1 MLADDMNPA
10 TLTEKELA
18 RLVKQ
23 TPADHLKR
31 LMQGNHRKAVL
42 DKIFERMPDVF
53 RPEKARGMTAVVHW
67 RIGDRPDGGTDTYEL
82 AISDGACQVSAAPK
96 HEPKLA
102 LTISAVDFLKVVTGN
117 ANPMTLFLRGRMKAK
132 GDLGLATRFPNL
144 FDIPKS

>member
-1 MLADDMNPA
+1 MLADETNPA
-10 TLTEKELA
+10 ALTAQEFAL
-18 RLVKQ
+18 LVKQ
-23 TPADHLKR
+23 APVEHLRR
-31 LMQGNHRKAVL
+31 LMQGSHRKPVL
-42 DKIFERMPDVF
+42 DKIFERMPGVF

-82 AISDGACQVSAAPK
+82 AISNGACQVSAAPK

-132 GDLGLATRFPNL
+132 GDLGLATRFPQL

>member
-1 MLADDMNPA
+1 MLADDTNPA
-10 TLTEKELA
+10 ALPPKEFA

-23 TPADHLKR
+23 TPADDLKL
-31 LMQGNHRKAVL
+31 LMQGSYRKAVL

-53 RPEKARGMTAVVHW
+53 RPERARGMTAVVHW

-82 AISDGACQVSAAPK
+82 AISDGACQVSAAPT

-132 GDLGLATRFPNL
+132 GDLGLATRFPTL